1 MGPPGSRTLKRWA
14 IVLFKT
20 VCIFLNV
27 AAAAGRCMAY
37 LRNDGRYTRVA
48 IDRHL
53 HQCSLHFKIEDAPYV
68 TYSREIFLKAAIST
82 F

>member
-1 MGPPGSRTLKRWA
+1 
-14 IVLFKT
+14 
-20 VCIFLNV
+20 
-27 AAAAGRCMAY
+27 MAY